1 MANALTLPTRKD
13 EAWRYSDLHALA
25 TIWPVPAARRIG
37 VAAGERAHDHLLQ
50 DAADDGAAV
59 HDYVID
65 IADGAR
71 FDFHL
76 LNIGGKLGRVT
87 FDVRLGKGSHFELS
101 GAIIGGGDQT
111 LEIVTKVTHAQPDA
125 TSGQTV
131 RSILGGRATGSYLG
145 SINVARDAQRTDAFQ
160 SIKAMLLDRTATAN
174 AKPELEIYADD
185 VKCAHGAT
193 VGELD
198 KQALF
203 YMASRGMD
211 PATAK
216 TLLLKAFVAGVF
228 DDVAQDDL
236 RERFEAAALAK
247 LVAEN
252 GRIVTGMV
260 DRGVTRLAT
269 GRKSGKALA
278 LLPLA
283 EMGIPRLGAFDRPQS
298 WSF

>member
-1 MANALTLPTRKD
+1 MPNALTLPTRKD
-13 EAWRYSDLHALA
+13 EAWRYSDLNALA
-25 TIWPVPAARRIG
+25 TIWPVPAANRNG

-50 DAADDGAAV
+50 DADDDGAAV

-198 KQALF
+198 RQALF

-228 DDVAQDDL
+228 DDVSDEAVKDRL
-236 RERFEAAALAK
+236 EAAAIAK
-247 LVAEN
+247 LETLV
-252 GRIVTGMV
+252 
-260 DRGVTRLAT
+260 
-269 GRKSGKALA
+269 
-278 LLPLA
+278 
-283 EMGIPRLGAFDRPQS
+283 
-298 WSF
+298 

>member
-13 EAWRYSDLHALA
+13 EAWRYSDLNALA
-25 TIWPVPAARRIG
+25 AIWPIPAARRIV

-87 FDVRLGKGSHFELS
+87 FDVRLGQGSHFELS

-198 KQALF
+198 RQALF

-228 DDVAQDDL
+228 DDVSDEAVKDRL
-236 RERFEAAALAK
+236 EAAAIAK
-247 LVAEN
+247 LETLV
-252 GRIVTGMV
+252 
-260 DRGVTRLAT
+260 
-269 GRKSGKALA
+269 
-278 LLPLA
+278 
-283 EMGIPRLGAFDRPQS
+283 
-298 WSF
+298 

>member
-1 MANALTLPTRKD
+1 MIALALPTRRQED
-13 EAWRYSDLHALA
+13 WRYSDLEAVASLWPLPAPIRIDVA
-25 TIWPVPAARRIG
+25 TGDTAN
-37 VAAGERAHDHLLQ
+37 HHLLQ
-50 DAADDGAAV
+50 DAADGSAAV
-59 HDYVID
+59 HDYVITV
-65 IADGAR
+65 ADDAR
-71 FDFHL
+71 CDFHL

-87 FDVRLGKGSHFELS
+87 FAVTLGARAHFGLH

-111 LEIVTKVTHAQPDA
+111 LEIITSVTHAQPDA

-131 RSILGGRATGSYLG
+131 RSVLGSRATGSYLG

-198 KQALF
+198 KAALF

-216 TLLLKAFVAGVF
+216 TLLLRSFVAGVF
-228 DDVAQDDL
+228 DDMPDEAL
-236 RERFEAAALAK
+236 REQFEAAAIAK
-247 LVAEN
+247 LESLV
-252 GRIVTGMV
+252 
-260 DRGVTRLAT
+260 
-269 GRKSGKALA
+269 
-278 LLPLA
+278 
-283 EMGIPRLGAFDRPQS
+283 
-298 WSF
+298 

>member
-1 MANALTLPTRKD
+1 MTALALPTRRQED
-13 EAWRYSDLHALA
+13 WRYSDLEAVASLWPLPAPTRIHVA
-25 TIWPVPAARRIG
+25 TGDTAN
-37 VAAGERAHDHLLQ
+37 HHLLQ
-50 DAADDGAAV
+50 DTADGSAAV
-59 HDYVID
+59 HDYVITV
-65 IADGAR
+65 ADDAR
-71 FDFHL
+71 CDFHL

-87 FDVRLGKGSHFELS
+87 FAVTLGARAHFGLH

-111 LEIVTKVTHAQPDA
+111 LEIITSVTHAQPDA

-131 RSILGGRATGSYLG
+131 RSVLGGRATGSYLG

-198 KQALF
+198 KAALF

-216 TLLLKAFVAGVF
+216 TLLLRSFVAGVF
-228 DDVAQDDL
+228 DDMPDEAL
-236 RERFEAAALAK
+236 REQFEAAAIAK
-247 LVAEN
+247 LESLV
-252 GRIVTGMV
+252 
-260 DRGVTRLAT
+260 
-269 GRKSGKALA
+269 
-278 LLPLA
+278 
-283 EMGIPRLGAFDRPQS
+283 
-298 WSF
+298 

>member
-25 TIWPVPAARRIG
+25 SIWPVPAANRIV

-198 KQALF
+198 RQALF

-228 DDVAQDDL
+228 DDVSDEAVKDRL
-236 RERFEAAALAK
+236 EAAAIAK
-247 LVAEN
+247 LETLV
-252 GRIVTGMV
+252 
-260 DRGVTRLAT
+260 
-269 GRKSGKALA
+269 
-278 LLPLA
+278 
-283 EMGIPRLGAFDRPQS
+283 
-298 WSF
+298 

>member
-1 MANALTLPTRKD
+1 MPNALTLPTRKD
-13 EAWRYSDLHALA
+13 EAWRYSDLNALA
-25 TIWPVPAARRIG
+25 TIWPVPAANRIV

-50 DAADDGAAV
+50 DADDDGAAV

-198 KQALF
+198 RQALF

-228 DDVAQDDL
+228 DDVSDEAVKDRL
-236 RERFEAAALAK
+236 EAAAIAK
-247 LVAEN
+247 LETLV
-252 GRIVTGMV
+252 
-260 DRGVTRLAT
+260 
-269 GRKSGKALA
+269 
-278 LLPLA
+278 
-283 EMGIPRLGAFDRPQS
+283 
-298 WSF
+298 

>member
-25 TIWPVPAARRIG
+25 SIWPVPAANRIV

-50 DAADDGAAV
+50 DADDDGAAV

-198 KQALF
+198 RQALF
-203 YMASRGMD
+203 YMVSRGMD

-228 DDVAQDDL
+228 DDVSDEAVKDRL
-236 RERFEAAALAK
+236 EAAAIAK
-247 LVAEN
+247 LETLV
-252 GRIVTGMV
+252 
-260 DRGVTRLAT
+260 
-269 GRKSGKALA
+269 
-278 LLPLA
+278 
-283 EMGIPRLGAFDRPQS
+283 
-298 WSF
+298 

>member
-1 MANALTLPTRKD
+1 MTTLALPTRRQED
-13 EAWRYSDLHALA
+13 WRYSDLEALA
-25 TIWPVPAARRIG
+25 SLWPLPAPTRIDVTTG
-37 VAAGERAHDHLLQ
+37 DTANHHLLQ
-50 DAADDGAAV
+50 NAAEGSAAV
-59 HDYVID
+59 HDYVITV
-65 IADGAR
+65 ADDAR
-71 FDFHL
+71 CDFHL

-87 FDVRLGKGSHFELS
+87 FAVTLGARAHFGLH

-111 LEIVTKVTHAQPDA
+111 LEIITSITHAQPNA

-131 RSILGGRATGSYLG
+131 RSVLGSRATGSYLG

-198 KQALF
+198 KAALF

-216 TLLLKAFVAGVF
+216 TLLLRSFVAGVF
-228 DDVAQDDL
+228 DDMPDEAL
-236 RERFEAAALAK
+236 REQFEAAAIAK
-247 LVAEN
+247 LESLV
-252 GRIVTGMV
+252 
-260 DRGVTRLAT
+260 
-269 GRKSGKALA
+269 
-278 LLPLA
+278 
-283 EMGIPRLGAFDRPQS
+283 
-298 WSF
+298 